1 MPVSPID
8 LADVGSPERLVIE
21 ILKHEPAL
29 PIPVPIEKLCRQL
42 DIVDIRPLTTFGFE
56 GGLITDVNKHSGI
69 ILYNEASH
77 KKRRRFTI
85 AHELAH
91 FLMPSHV
98 PSSDG
103 QFLCSQ
109 RDMFLLSATEQDR
122 RARMEVEANRFAG
135 LILLPPPSFRVD
147 VGQSKDPDIRQLIA
161 MSEKY
166 QVSLE
171 ATGRAYVT
179 YRNEPVAIII
189 TQHGRV
195 LRYYKEKQR
204 FPFISVPYDSPVPH
218 RSLLLRKKHEQGA
231 PSDIDETDAGVWVNV
246 ERGHRAPVLWEQ
258 VYVQQQGFAVV
269 MLTLEEIDGD
279 TDSDRDAERTAKER
293 FRDRQARWR

>member
-1 MPVSPID
+1 VLRQAESHPNSSKDP
-8 LADVGSPERLVIE
+8 
-21 ILKHEPAL
+21 KPAL

-135 LILLPPPSFRVD
+135 LILLPPPSN
-147 VGQSKDPDIRQLIA
+147 PDIRQLIA

-179 YRNEPVAIII
+179 YR
-189 TQHGRV
+189 TSQ
-195 LRYYKEKQR
+195 LR
-204 FPFISVPYDSPVPH
+204 
-218 RSLLLRKKHEQGA
+218 
-231 PSDIDETDAGVWVNV
+231 
-246 ERGHRAPVLWEQ
+246 
-258 VYVQQQGFAVV
+258 
-269 MLTLEEIDGD
+269 
-279 TDSDRDAERTAKER
+279 
-293 FRDRQARWR
+293 

>member
-1 MPVSPID
+1 
-8 LADVGSPERLVIE
+8 
-21 ILKHEPAL
+21 
-29 PIPVPIEKLCRQL
+29 
-42 DIVDIRPLTTFGFE
+42 
-56 GGLITDVNKHSGI
+56 
-69 ILYNEASH
+69 
-77 KKRRRFTI
+77 
-85 AHELAH
+85 
-91 FLMPSHV
+91 
-98 PSSDG
+98 
-103 QFLCSQ
+103 
-109 RDMFLLSATEQDR
+109 
-122 RARMEVEANRFAG
+122 
-135 LILLPPPSFRVD
+135 
-147 VGQSKDPDIRQLIA
+147 

-218 RSLLLRKKHEQGA
+218 RSLLLRKKHEQGT

-258 VYVQQQGFAVV
+258 VYLQQQGFAVV

-279 TDSDRDAERTAKER
+279 TDSDRDAERTAEER
-293 FRDRQARWR
+293 FRDRQARWRQ